1 MRTDRIDFISAYCDR
16 WCERCAFTLRCSAYA
31 ANCAIA
37 MCGDVREGLELA
49 VGPPL
54 AATPDAQP
62 PAPPPW
68 LEDCDNTPPSEE
80 EMERFSRERDAI
92 EARIDNTSLMKL
104 ATAYGMLA
112 WRWLEAEHDT
122 WGPSADPIVREAMEV
137 ISRDHRMI
145 RVKLH
150 RALNSREEPFEDEHP
165 IQNDANGS
173 AKLALI
179 LIERSEASWRAI
191 AHATGG
197 ELPLMMADHL
207 FQLRN
212 EIDAEFPDARRFI
225 RPGFDEEGAAD

>member
-1 MRTDRIDFISAYCDR
+1 MPNDRIDFISAYCDR
-16 WCERCAFTLRCSAYA
+16 WCERCAFTSRCSDYA

-37 MCGDVREGLELA
+37 MCGDVRDGLELA
-49 VGPPL
+49 VGQPL

-68 LEDCDNTPPSEE
+68 LADFDNTPPSEE
-80 EMERFSRERDAI
+80 EMERFSRDRDAI
-92 EARIDNTSLMKL
+92 DARIENTSLMKL
-104 ATAYGMLA
+104 AHAYTMLA

-122 WGPSADPIVREAMEV
+122 WGPSGDPIVREAMEV
-137 ISRDHRMI
+137 ISWDHRMI

-150 RALNSREEPFEDEHP
+150 RALNSREAPFDDEHP

-179 LIERSEASWRAI
+179 LIERSEAAWRVI
-191 AHATGG
+191 AHATAA

-207 FQLRN
+207 AQLRA
-212 EIDAEFPDARRFI
+212 EVESEFPHAHRFI
-225 RPGFDEEGAAD
+225 RPGFDDAAP